1 MSKILNGMDHPL
13 SVDHMGGLDSCEL
26 VTKVMSDL
34 RLCDHSFCTSLGS
47 LVCWKLTTPV
57 GWQSWHIWSCLL
69 PAATQNL
76 PNPLNKYLIFVQILW
91 T

>member
-1 MSKILNGMDHPL
+1 MSKILNGMDHLL
-13 SVDHMGGLDSCEL
+13 SVDQMGGLDSCEL

-57 GWQSWHIWSCLL
+57 GWS
-69 PAATQNL
+69 
-76 PNPLNKYLIFVQILW
+76 ILAYMVLF
-91 T
+91 TTSRNTKSSTSFK

>member
-13 SVDHMGGLDSCEL
+13 SVDQMGDLDSCEL

-34 RLCDHSFCTSLGS
+34 RLYDHLFCTSLGS

-57 GWQSWHIWSCLL
+57 GWLILAYMVLFTTSCN
-69 PAATQNL
+69 T
-76 PNPLNKYLIFVQILW
+76 KSSTSFK
-91 T
+91 